1 MTFENFERMEG
12 LSSISATEQMTKAMR
27 KIAEELLFEG
37 FDDNEVKEYFA
48 LVAGFVVDDA
58 TDPL

>member
-1 MTFENFERMEG
+1 MTFEKFERMEG

-27 KIAEELLFEG
+27 KIAEGLLFEG
-37 FDDNEVKEYFA
+37 FDDNDVKEYFA

-58 TDPL
+58 ADPL